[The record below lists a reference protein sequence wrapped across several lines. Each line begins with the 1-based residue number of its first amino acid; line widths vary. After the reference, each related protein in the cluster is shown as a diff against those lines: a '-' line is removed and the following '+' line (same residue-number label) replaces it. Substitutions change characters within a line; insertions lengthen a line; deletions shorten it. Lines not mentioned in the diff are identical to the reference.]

1 MADQHSHQGEHNEE
15 KKHGYYTGDIHNQ
28 FVEEHVV
35 NNSVKLIWR
44 TFWILLFITIFE
56 VGIAF
61 TSIPHDILIIIF
73 IVLTVVKA
81 YFIVAFF
88 MHLKHE
94 TVPLKY
100 SIILPFVLILYLI
113 VMAIA
118 EGNYLNIVGS

>member
-1 MADQHSHQGEHNEE
+1 MADHQHTGDEKEE

-28 FVEEHVV
+28 FVEEHRVENAV
-35 NNSVKLIWR
+35 GLIWR
-44 TFWILLFITIFE
+44 TFWILLAITVFE

-61 TSIPHDILIIIF
+61 TSIPHNILIVVF

-81 YFIVAFF
+81 YFIIAFF

-94 TVPLKY
+94 RDALKY
-100 SIILPFVLILYLI
+100 SILLPFILILYLV

-118 EGNYLNIVGS
+118 EGNYLNIMG